1 MRTTPSFQKIS
12 KKTRRAER
20 GASMKLK
27 KNVIA
32 FSVIMTMSCGLISC
46 SNNKQNQ
53 STTKTDTQEQ
63 PGVQDE
69 TTGNEAESDSAG
81 ETSNI
86 PDESSTESADTNWDE
101 VYTVSD
107 YTPNPSR
114 MDALNLSSDLD
125 KYDLTVDSGSGSYD
139 SSFSVSLEAEDAVL
153 AGNVKVESE
162 VEGYTGSG
170 YINGIERAGDTV
182 TFQFEVPGD
191 GTYDL
196 NFVTCGSYGY
206 KENIVSLDGVNI
218 GNTVVEEGK
227 TFVDCIMT
235 GIYMETGKHEI
246 EVSSSWGWVLIDR
259 LEVMAKGVTSV
270 DKGELSTELIDPYA
284 SERTKKLMQ
293 FLVDINGKYTLS
305 GQYADAGLSSAEFD
319 VIETATGRLPA
330 ILGLDLMESSPSR
343 ASHGST
349 SQVYTRAKA
358 FDEAGGIVT
367 LSWHWN
373 APEEYL
379 YNTDE
384 QPWWKGFYTEGTN
397 IDLAKIMNGEDEA
410 GYQTLMDDIDVIAF
424 QLNRLQELN
433 IPILWRPLHEASGGW
448 FWWGAAGADAYKE
461 LWKVLY
467 EKLTYEHGLHNLI
480 WVWNGQDKD
489 WYPGDEYVDIIGEDI
504 YPGYHVYSSQASKY
518 SEAAAY
524 TTANKMIALSENGCL
539 FDPDLAFRDNSLWSW
554 FCTWS
559 GDFVMKNG
567 TLSEEYTEA
576 AMFDKVYNHTR
587 VITLDELP
595 DLKTYGD

>member
-1 MRTTPSFQKIS
+1 
-12 KKTRRAER
+12 
-20 GASMKLK
+20 MKLK
-27 KNVIA
+27 QKIIVLFAVLTITSS
-32 FSVIMTMSCGLISC
+32 FISC
-46 SNNKQNQ
+46 SNKNQNQ
-53 STTKTDTQEQ
+53 SATETDTQQEN
-63 PGVQDE
+63 GVQVE
-69 TTGNEAESDSAG
+69 TPENGAESDSAG
-81 ETSNI
+81 ETLNTTE
-86 PDESSTESADTNWDE
+86 DSSTESTETNWDE

-107 YTPNPSR
+107 YTPNPNR
-114 MDALNLSSDLD
+114 MDELNLSSDLD
-125 KYDLTVDSGSGSYD
+125 KYDLTIDSDGGTYD
-139 SSFSVSLEAEDAVL
+139 SSFSVSIEAEDAIL

-170 YINGIERAGDTV
+170 YINGIEGAGDTV

-191 GTYDL
+191 GNYDL
-196 NFVTCGSYGY
+196 NFVTCGFYGY

-227 TFVDCIMT
+227 TFVDCVMT
-235 GIYMETGKHEI
+235 GIYMEAGEHEI

-259 LEVMAKGVTSV
+259 LVVSAKEEITVE
-270 DKGELSTELIDPYA
+270 KGELTAELIDPYA
-284 SERTKKLMQ
+284 TERTKKLMQ
-293 FLVDINGKYTLS
+293 FLVDINGEYIVS

-319 VIETATGRLPA
+319 VIEEATGRLPA
-330 ILGLDLMESSPSR
+330 ILGLDLIECSPSR
-343 ASHGST
+343 AAHGST

-358 FDEAGGIVT
+358 FDEAGGIIT

-410 GYQTLMDDIDVIAF
+410 GYQALMDDIDVIAF
-424 QLNRLQELN
+424 QLNRLQELD

-467 EKLTYEHGLHNLI
+467 EKLTYEHGIHNLI

-504 YPGYHVYSSQASKY
+504 YPGYRVYSSQASKY

-539 FDPDLAFRDNSLWSW
+539 FDPDLAFRDASVWSW
-554 FCTWS
+554 FCSWS
-559 GDFVMKNG
+559 GEFVIKNG

-576 AMFDKVYNHTR
+576 DMFDKVYNHSR